1 MAEPDD
7 FERRAKRL
15 LRRLSHG
22 NHLRRCADASYV
34 VAGPQEKSEQPLP
47 AELIAALCAQGRL
60 KEENGVLVAAGKD
73 NAPQHRTAEENPFA
87 AQHRLLATRRLKDE
101 NGRERYVVI
110 NAAESPLG
118 ALYQRGLVE
127 ALQFEAGE
135 RLRRDF
141 TLAQLTPRMGVD
153 YSAAVGRRSHRPETL
168 IADTALAARQRFNRA
183 LQAAGPGLSE
193 VLFDVCCYL
202 RGLEECERLRRWPRA
217 SARVV
222 LRIAL
227 DRLAEHYGLHPARG
241 AAIRS
246 WTKEEE
252 KEEGEK

>member
-1 MAEPDD
+1 MAEPED
-7 FERRAKRL
+7 FARRAKRL

-22 NHLRRCADASYV
+22 GHIRCCDASYV
-34 VAGPQEKSEQPLP
+34 LVAPQGKREGPPLP
-47 AELIAALCAQGRL
+47 AELVAALRAQGWL

-73 NAPQHRTAEENPFA
+73 SAPRCRRAEDPFA
-87 AQHRLLATRRLKDE
+87 AQHRLLTTRRIKDE
-101 NGRERYVVI
+101 DGRERHVVV
-110 NAAESPLG
+110 NTAESPLG

-141 TLAQLTPRMGVD
+141 TLAQLAARMGVD
-153 YSAAVGRRSHRPETL
+153 YSAPVGRRSHRPETM

-183 LQAAGPGLSE
+183 LHAAGPGLSD

-227 DRLAEHYGLHPARG
+227 DRLAEHYGMHPAQRAPIRG
-241 AAIRS
+241 WS
-246 WTKEEE
+246 KEEE
-252 KEEGEK
+252 KEEGAE